1 MQCLAELEKSERSMS
16 DNQKDSANRQ
26 AENITA
32 NNFFTAPFMF
42 SIAVLAIAAVLS
54 GPIASWLGI
63 QQAKKSLPLRQP
75 LGNLS
80 MEDILPYRV
89 VARQVLDPGI
99 VEALG
104 TDQYISWTLEDTSL
118 PANHPLRLA
127 YFFVTY
133 YTGGHHLVPHTPD
146 VCYLGSGYE
155 PAQPHENEAL
165 PIPFGNEP
173 SAVPVR
179 ICTFAKTAVFNR
191 QEFTVVYTFFAN
203 GEYVSTR
210 NRVRV
215 LLNDLRNRHA
225 FFSKVEVSFPGATRR
240 ESIEGARKL
249 FSVVLPVL
257 AQHYWPDFLA
267 AEESGASQES

>member
-1 MQCLAELEKSERSMS
+1 MQCLADLKQIERPMS
-16 DNQKDSANRQ
+16 DNQKVLAASPPNNLTVNR
-26 AENITA
+26 
-32 NNFFTAPFMF
+32 FFTAPFIF
-42 SIAVLAIAAVLS
+42 STVALAMSAVLS
-54 GPIASWLGI
+54 GPIASWLEI

-75 LGNLS
+75 LGSLNT
-80 MEDILPYRV
+80 EAIHPYRV
-89 VARQVLDPGI
+89 VSRQVLEPGI

-118 PANHPLRLA
+118 PANHPLRMA

-155 PAQPHENEAL
+155 PAQPHENEDLAVL
-165 PIPFGNEP
+165 SETGP
-173 SAVPVR
+173 SSVPVR
-179 ICTFAKTAVFNR
+179 VCTFAKTAVFNR
-191 QEFTVVYTFFAN
+191 LEFTVVYTFFAN
-203 GEYVSTR
+203 GEYAGTR

-225 FFSKVEVSFPGATRR
+225 FFSKIEASFPGAGRR

-257 AQHYWPDFLA
+257 AQHHWPDFRA
-267 AEESGASQES
+267 AEETGRVQPS